1 MNSQKFS
8 EAMSK
13 IDTKYINKTLS
24 YKKIV
29 KKPHW
34 IKWGTMAACLCLAL
48 SGGFL
53 DQTENCY
60 PMKKVTRINNGDS
73 SKIDALPHWENM
85 EIYNRYPQI
94 SINELEYQATWGEVS
109 ASQLGVGLGNI
120 TTYGWDE
127 YVNTAGED
135 ASRY

>member
-1 MNSQKFS
+1 
-8 EAMSK
+8 MSK

-29 KKPHW
+29 KKSHW

-53 DQTENCY
+53 YQAENRY

-73 SKIDALPHWENM
+73 SKIDTLPHWKDM
-85 EIYNRYPQI
+85 EIYNQYPQI
-94 SINELEYQATWGEVS
+94 SINELECQATWGEVS
-109 ASQLGVGLGNI
+109 ASQLGVELGNI
-120 TTYGWDE
+120 TAYGWDE
-127 YVNTAGED
+127 YANIAGED